1 MQQPELQQ
9 PCEGCCSRLGQGST
23 AGQADHDSPNAMA
36 QSPNLQET
44 GQHCSHVC
52 GSNRSRA
59 GQGRA
64 GQGQDLHGHKAQ
76 PGKLEASTAVAGL
89 HQPQQHQAKCEERH
103 HQSTQ
108 PQLHNREPSALS
120 ASTED
125 MMSTCQARRASSV
138 HEI

>member
-1 MQQPELQQ
+1 MKDAAAGWGRAAPQDKLIMTVPMQWRKVPICRRQDNIAVM
-9 PCEGCCSRLGQGST
+9 SV
-23 AGQADHDSPNAMA
+23 AA
-36 QSPNLQET
+36 T
-44 GQHCSHVC
+44 G
-52 GSNRSRA
+52 A

-76 PGKLEASTAVAGL
+76 PGKLEAGTAVAGL

-138 HEI
+138 PEI